1 MPIITYVDFDGTRTD
16 VNVELEMNV
25 MEGATLN
32 MVSNIEGQC
41 GGICSCATCHC
52 YIEAPWSDKIPE
64 KQSGEVKML
73 EKATHLKSTSRL
85 GCQVVI
91 TPELEGMVVYLP
103 ESQG

>member
-1 MPIITYVDFDGTRTD
+1 MPLITYVDFDGTRHEVDVD
-16 VNVELEMNV
+16 VNMNL

-52 YIEAPWSDKIPE
+52 YIAAPWSGMMPE
-64 KQSGEVKML
+64 KQSGEIKML
-73 EKATHLKSTSRL
+73 EKASHVKPESRL

-91 TPELEGMVVYLP
+91 TPEMDGMVVYLP
-103 ESQG
+103 ETQG